1 VCQSNLLSSSK
12 PVIYKKI
19 ARVKVEVARFWAQIT
34 PESQT
39 FFSFWFFLSGRLIT
53 KMLFYPKVSPHSTE
67 ILTNGLDIAYPACYF
82 KAADMIWVKN
92 HRRILAYAKE
102 ATGYE

>member
-1 VCQSNLLSSSK
+1 
-12 PVIYKKI
+12 
-19 ARVKVEVARFWAQIT
+19 
-34 PESQT
+34 
-39 FFSFWFFLSGRLIT
+39 
-53 KMLFYPKVSPHSTE
+53 MLFYPKVSPHSTE